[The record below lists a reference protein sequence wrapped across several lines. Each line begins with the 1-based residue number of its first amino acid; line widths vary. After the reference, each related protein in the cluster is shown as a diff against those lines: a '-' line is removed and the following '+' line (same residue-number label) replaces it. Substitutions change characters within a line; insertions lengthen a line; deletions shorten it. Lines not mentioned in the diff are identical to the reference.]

1 MKAFHAR
8 IFHNK
13 HLLTQKLH
21 ISAIIVYI
29 LFYLLFKIIF
39 QIIEMSLLRDCCGVS
54 GVTESDEDRS
64 SCSSEDLSVHSLK
77 NNRKSPF
84 LTDLGRRLLLT
95 DIER

>member
-1 MKAFHAR
+1 
-8 IFHNK
+8 
-13 HLLTQKLH
+13 
-21 ISAIIVYI
+21 
-29 LFYLLFKIIF
+29 
-39 QIIEMSLLRDCCGVS
+39 MSLLRDCCGVS